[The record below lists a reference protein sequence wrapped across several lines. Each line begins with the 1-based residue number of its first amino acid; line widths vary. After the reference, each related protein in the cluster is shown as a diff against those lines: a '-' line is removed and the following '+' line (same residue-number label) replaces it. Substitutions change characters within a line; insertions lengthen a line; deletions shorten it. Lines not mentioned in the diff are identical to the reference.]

1 MSVLLWMMLR
11 RCDIQIDL
19 NGKRTQ
25 KWERHT
31 HTHTEGDF
39 SVEAVVEGMGVVGAG
54 AGSYSQEGQF
64 FT

>member
-1 MSVLLWMMLR
+1 MGNELR
-11 RCDIQIDL
+11 SGRD
-19 NGKRTQ
+19 
-25 KWERHT
+25 T